1 MQVSRNSLDR
11 FVCDCLKCNIFDS
24 FGVEHIPKEMKKF
37 IGNENMIT
45 NNYRIQAHDSV
56 MCEYFGATFIE
67 FMLKEKRL
75 LGYANLFSPREYEL
89 NDKIIIKYF
98 Q

>member
-1 MQVSRNSLDR
+1 MSRNSLDR

-45 NNYRIQAHDSV
+45 NNYRIQAHDSI
-56 MCEYFGATFIE
+56 MCEYFGAIFIE
-67 FMLKEKRL
+67 FMLKEKCL

-98 Q
+98 